1 MHINILNPCVYIRSH
16 SVRDGVSKEG
26 RTMTIQVDRTK
37 SYDSRYSVNACC
49 VAGTGLNIYILHGTI
64 TLYRRLLL
72 STFTVKTVHSVFE
85 WDAISKN
92 VTKEENKCCLENYKI
107 NITLF

>member
-1 MHINILNPCVYIRSH
+1 
-16 SVRDGVSKEG
+16 
-26 RTMTIQVDRTK
+26 MTTQVDRTK
-37 SYDSRYSVNACC
+37 SHDSRYSANACY

-64 TLYRRLLL
+64 TLYRRLIL
-72 STFTVKTVHSVFE
+72 SFTVKTMHNVFE

-92 VTKEENKCCLENYKI
+92 VKEENKCCLENYKI